1 MPDQRSPRDA
11 ILDVLAS
18 AKVKSTFA
26 LEEIAE
32 SIMHALAIAGA
43 DRQPNPAPTR
53 IPVQA
58 IKIIEKVQYSIDVY
72 DAGGNLLEVLGRLS
86 RLDMARAAQPGL
98 CRTSTSPAVS
108 SQRPSRAHRHLCRGD
123 AGALTAQFRAQEG
136 DGMAAQGQPHMA
148 VIFDNLTTGR
158 HRPQCHD
165 RLMELGD

>member
-26 LEEIAE
+26 LEEIAD
-32 SIMHALAIAGA
+32 SIVHALAIAGA
-43 DRQPNPAPTR
+43 DRQPDPAPTR

-86 RLDMARAAQPGL
+86 RLDMARAAFDV
-98 CRTSTSPAVS
+98 CI
-108 SQRPSRAHRHLCRGD
+108 
-123 AGALTAQFRAQEG
+123 AQKPEQTITLRLKGQE
-136 DGMAAQGQPHMA
+136 
-148 VIFDNLTTGR
+148 IEESK
-158 HRPQCHD
+158 C
-165 RLMELGD
+165 